1 MYTNIGII
9 YYKTAIKNIFANR
22 KRKTSTRKYA
32 HIGNGSK
39 QDLLLNSKITE
50 KLRIQNM
57 GSPA

>member
-32 HIGNGSK
+32 HRKRIKARLVTK
-39 QDLLLNSKITE
+39 Q
-50 KLRIQNM
+50 
-57 GSPA
+57 